1 MRSLV
6 IVAVLAGVAQAS
18 PGESG
23 EPHDV
28 IATQPLA
35 FVAKGIAISY
45 ERPVI
50 DERFSAVAIVGYRDG
65 AGGDYDANTF
75 TLGGELRW
83 WFRRDG
89 RIRGPF
95 AAFHASIGHTRVSQ
109 DEMGFIGS
117 TTSFTQRFDIGWRW
131 VIKQHVTIAPAIGL
145 AIHED
150 ISGGTLSS
158 VGHGMI
164 GVGLELGWMR

>member
-1 MRSLV
+1 MKSLA
-6 IVAVLAGVAQAS
+6 ILAMLVGVVQAE
-18 PGESG
+18 PG
-23 EPHDV
+23 HDV

-35 FVAKGIAISY
+35 FVAKGIAVSY

-50 DERFSAVAIVGYRDG
+50 DERFSAVAIVGYRDA
-65 AGGDYDANTF
+65 AGGDFDANTF
-75 TLGGELRW
+75 TAGGELRW

-89 RIRGPF
+89 RIRGPY

-150 ISGGTLSS
+150 VSGGMLAP
-158 VGHGMI
+158 VGHGML